1 MNEGLFAKYIHAI
14 KKRSNSL
21 EEIVEYIEK
30 ETGVLLVQDE
40 IVLQKKTISFQTSSV
55 KKVLLRKQSIQEFL
69 KGKGYVV
76 KM

>member
-1 MNEGLFAKYIHAI
+1 MNEGLFAKYVHAI
-14 KKRSNSL
+14 KKRNTSL
-21 EEIVEYIEK
+21 EEIIEYIEK

-69 KGKGYVV
+69 KGKGYTV